1 MPALNAI
8 RAESASANGSVEDSD
23 EGKEVVINGVDVW
36 VTSEYA
42 RSPFPV
48 F

>member
-8 RAESASANGSVEDSD
+8 RAESASANGSVEDGD
-23 EGKEVVINGVDVW
+23 ERKEVMINGVDVW
-36 VTSEYA
+36 VTSEYV